1 MMKKITTVKGSEADV
16 VLYQAPGGRTS
27 LEVRLKK
34 ETVWLSQRQMA
45 ELFDKDTDTIGLHIR
60 NIFKEGELE
69 SMSTTEESSVV
80 QNEGSRRIHRKIL
93 LYNLDVIISVGYRVK
108 SKRGTQ
114 FRIWATTVL
123 RDHLVKGYSAN
134 ERRLRELRQSLR
146 LVENVLERHDVSSD
160 EAKALLRVVTDY
172 AYALDVLDDYDHQRL
187 VPAHVQAAEA
197 KAISYKEAGKLFSV
211 CARNSGHRIY
221 SAGKRIRAWVARS
234 TQSCRPSMERTYTRA
249 WRKRQLI
256 CFTSL

>member
-160 EAKALLRVVTDY
+160 EAKALLN
-172 AYALDVLDDYDHQRL
+172 RL
-187 VPAHVQAAEA
+187 
-197 KAISYKEAGKLFSV
+197 
-211 CARNSGHRIY
+211 
-221 SAGKRIRAWVARS
+221 
-234 TQSCRPSMERTYTRA
+234 
-249 WRKRQLI
+249 
-256 CFTSL
+256 